1 MLYVIGTNWSNIK
14 NVTFTEITDEYYP
27 NYLIKFENN
36 FEEILK
42 FVNDIFSLK
51 EKIQDLNICKLTK
64 KQKFNLINMS
74 EFIDFKIKEKIKSY
88 LNI

>member
-14 NVTFTEITDEYYP
+14 NVTFTEITDKYCP

-51 EKIQDLNICKLTK
+51 ENIKDLNIYKLK
-64 KQKFNLINMS
+64 KEQKFNLINMS
-74 EFIDFKIKEKIKSY
+74 ELIDFKIKEKIKLY
-88 LNI
+88 LNL

>member
-74 EFIDFKIKEKIKSY
+74 EFIDFKIKEKIKLY